1 MKKED
6 GWVVWLLVRVTAIIV
21 WHGSALVPAQAPSW
35 LLALALRLAAQL
47 SSILASLISSPC
59 RQTTQSAQHV
69 SEHCRIRSP
78 RLRSARTCSYST
90 SSKPFRGPSREPQI
104 ARCVRLG
111 SPLHLA
117 AAACARHLWALQVRW
132 TVGIC
137 TPYLNF
143 GFRTRAT
150 AL

>member
-6 GWVVWLLVRVTAIIV
+6 GWVVWLLVRVTAIMCGTEAHWCRHKLQAGCSRSRSGSPLNSFRS
-21 WHGSALVPAQAPSW
+21 WHPSSHLPADR
-35 LLALALRLAAQL
+35 LRKAH
-47 SSILASLISSPC
+47 SMSRSIAGY
-59 RQTTQSAQHV
+59 
-69 SEHCRIRSP
+69 

-117 AAACARHLWALQVRW
+117 AAACARHLWALQARW

>member
-1 MKKED
+1 M
-6 GWVVWLLVRVTAIIV
+6 GGLAPGSSNSHNV
-21 WHGSALVPAQAPSW
+21 WHGSALVPAQATSW

-47 SSILASLISSPC
+47 FFDPGIPHLISL
-59 RQTTQSAQHV
+59 QTDYAKRTACLGALPDTV
-69 SEHCRIRSP
+69 P

-117 AAACARHLWALQVRW
+117 AAACARHLWALQARW